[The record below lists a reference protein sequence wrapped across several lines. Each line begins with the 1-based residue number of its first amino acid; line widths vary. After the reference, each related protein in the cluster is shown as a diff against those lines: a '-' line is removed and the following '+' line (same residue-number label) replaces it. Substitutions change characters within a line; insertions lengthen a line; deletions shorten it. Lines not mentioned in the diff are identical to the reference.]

1 MSEFDIKAL
10 RTGLDLTQ
18 KALAEIVGV
27 NSNTVARWERGELG
41 ISPGMTDR
49 LLAMAQSLPSGAAI
63 TRTSGVTL
71 DRHHR
76 AILDGLNRRLDP
88 EGVRGMYRESAPGGM
103 AQAGTDT
110 RRTG

>member
-1 MSEFDIKAL
+1 MSGLDIRAL
-10 RTGLDLTQ
+10 RTRLGLTQ
-18 KALAEIVGV
+18 KALADILGV

-71 DRHHR
+71 DPHHR

-88 EGVRGMYRESAPGGM
+88 EVFEACTVNLL
-103 AQAGTDT
+103 QAEWRRLVPIQ